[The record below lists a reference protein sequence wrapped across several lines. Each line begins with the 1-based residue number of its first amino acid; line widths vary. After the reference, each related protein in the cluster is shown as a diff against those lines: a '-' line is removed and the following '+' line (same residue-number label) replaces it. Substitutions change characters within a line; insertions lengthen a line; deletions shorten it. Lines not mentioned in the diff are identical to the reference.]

1 MDANL
6 LDVTAFL
13 DDAHLST
20 DGRTLRYRGRDY
32 DLTAG
37 VLRLVESAEYVQ
49 GNFTKLRERHATLQ
63 LDSSMKLFEYMA
75 LGKAILCSI
84 CPCCTKCLTSRL
96 ACSFRVRTSRRG
108 RMPLPAW
115 MMIAIDFGHLANV
128 RGCAFST
135 ATRGSSGRSV
145 Y

>member
-20 DGRTLRYRGRDY
+20 DGRTLRYGGRDY

-49 GNFTKLRERHATLQ
+49 GNSTKLRERHATLQ
-63 LDSSMKLFEYMA
+63 LDSRN
-75 LGKAILCSI
+75 GI
-84 CPCCTKCLTSRL
+84 P
-96 ACSFRVRTSRRG
+96 SRR
-108 RMPLPAW
+108 
-115 MMIAIDFGHLANV
+115 
-128 RGCAFST
+128 CAGST
-135 ATRGSSGRSV
+135 RCARSPSG
-145 Y
+145 

>member
-37 VLRLVESAEYVQ
+37 VRSLSV
-49 GNFTKLRERHATLQ
+49 G
-63 LDSSMKLFEYMA
+63 
-75 LGKAILCSI
+75 
-84 CPCCTKCLTSRL
+84 
-96 ACSFRVRTSRRG
+96 RG
-108 RMPLPAW
+108 VA
-115 MMIAIDFGHLANV
+115 A
-128 RGCAFST
+128 CAFK
-135 ATRGSSGRSV
+135 
-145 Y
+145 